1 MNFERTEQTR
11 IKILIELRNSILF
24 KNMSHSSLLK
34 IIERMKPL
42 EFTTGDVVIREG
54 DDGN

>member
-1 MNFERTEQTR
+1 MSFVRTEQTR

-24 KNMSHSSLLK
+24 KNLSHSSLLK

-42 EFTTGDVVIREG
+42 EYSAGEVVIKEG